1 MKTLT
6 ILGCAFAGG
15 VFFGLAGVMICQIC
29 NPLPKFCG
37 LMLFY
42 ASPFGAIAGAMAGAN
57 LAARDSDNQ

>member
-6 ILGCAFAGG
+6 ILGCAFARG

-29 NPLPKFCG
+29 NSQPKFCG
-37 LMLFY
+37 LMFFY
-42 ASPFGAIAGAMAGAN
+42 TSPFGAIAGAMTGAN